1 LIAHLVPCQLF
12 LADPQKR
19 VPICRMV
26 SHILLSGFAAFLALW
41 LTAALTYADG
51 TPELSI
57 LPQPLTGALT
67 ELAEQSGLQ
76 LVYPSRLTEGMESA
90 GASGETPK
98 DVLEQ
103 LLAGT
108 ELTYEY
114 LNANTI
120 MLTEKAITEG
130 TNTMQD
136 ATISKQRLSMFN
148 RITALIASALV
159 ATSVIAQ
166 NTDANTN
173 AMEAQAEITAPSVQG
188 TVSDAQSSEFLPKA
202 EISLKGTPYRSRSG
216 DDGRYRFN
224 EVPAGDYVLTVNY
237 VGFEPFETQVTV
249 TNSGSTILPITLN
262 RIYRVVEDLVV
273 QGFRFGQSKA
283 LNDQKEAANIKQILS
298 EEQIRA
304 FPDLNTAEV
313 LQRVTGVSI
322 QRDMG
327 EGRFVALRGTPSVMT
342 NVTVN
347 GQQVAYS
354 NAENRAVELDVIS
367 AAQLSGI
374 EVTKVITPDMD
385 ADSVGGSINLKTRS
399 AFDRR
404 EQLFKT
410 TIGFGENSVA
420 DGTHSR
426 ASLDYAN
433 VFGADENVG
442 LSISFNYASTAVE
455 RHGNEQKWGSE
466 DTAAGLEIPY
476 ALTNSEVLF
485 SANERDRYGVNGR
498 LDFRLNDYHQMYL
511 SAVYNYREDD
521 QDRQITRIRWD
532 KGDYISRTQVEG
544 LRILKSLHDR
554 LEEQRITTYTIGG
567 EHQVGVARV
576 DFSVSRSSAYTKKP
590 DGQLKPEFQAKGL
603 DLNILDIDSN
613 SPRWDSSRDDIHA
626 GSIFE
631 FDALDVKYENTSS
644 DIDSAAVNITI
655 PMLLGSDSGEI
666 KLGAKMRALE
676 KERADLRSR
685 WKWKGSD
692 LTVVNFESGGTRT
705 LESGYNLGREYDRE
719 AFRRFF
725 FSNQRANGFV
735 EEVRNDVNL
744 GEPYSAEEDIR
755 GVYAMTVQNYGDLLV
770 LAGVRAEFNQQDYT
784 ASNLVVG
791 DDGIVSHSTDNV
803 GRDFDEL
810 FPNLQFRYRLDENTN
825 VRAAYTR
832 SMARPNFWHAMPYA
846 YTHVDDEEIVR
857 GNPHLE
863 PAIADNIDFLVEH
876 YFSEQVG
883 VVSAGLF
890 IKTIED
896 FTFRVQ
902 TSQMGGPFDGFDVED
917 SVNGGSADLWGIEL
931 TWQQQFTWL
940 PGWMSGFGIYANY
953 TYTDTSSIDF
963 GDSTGRD
970 DIDVL
975 PEQMQQIGNLAFIYE
990 KGPITS
996 RLAVNFSGKWLSE
1009 VAGHADFD
1017 EWTDATTTLDFS
1029 LSYEF
1034 NNGLLVFL
1042 EGNNLTEEV
1051 NYLYLGNTTRARQHD
1066 ITGRTLN
1073 TGVKWQ
1079 F

>member
-1 LIAHLVPCQLF
+1 MKQSATAHSLRSTLFILACLSWGSIAW
-12 LADPQKR
+12 A
-19 VPICRMV
+19 
-26 SHILLSGFAAFLALW
+26 
-41 LTAALTYADG
+41 
-51 TPELSI
+51 
-57 LPQPLTGALT
+57 
-67 ELAEQSGLQ
+67 QSG
-76 LVYPSRLTEGMESA
+76 
-90 GASGETPK
+90 
-98 DVLEQ
+98 
-103 LLAGT
+103 
-108 ELTYEY
+108 
-114 LNANTI
+114 
-120 MLTEKAITEG
+120 
-130 TNTMQD
+130 
-136 ATISKQRLSMFN
+136 
-148 RITALIASALV
+148 
-159 ATSVIAQ
+159 
-166 NTDANTN
+166 
-173 AMEAQAEITAPSVQG
+173 PSVQG
-188 TVSDAQSSEFLPKA
+188 TVTDAQSSEFLPGA
-202 EISLKGTPYRSRSG
+202 EIELKDTPYRSRSAG
-216 DDGRYRFN
+216 DGRYRLDA
-224 EVPAGDYVLTVNY
+224 VPAGDYVLVVSY
-237 VGFEPFETQVTV
+237 VGFEPFETEVSVTD
-249 TNSGSTILPITLN
+249 SGSAILPIALN
-262 RIYRVVEDLVV
+262 RVYRVVEDLVV

-327 EGRFVALRGTPSVMT
+327 EGRFVSLRGTPSVMT

-354 NAENRAVELDVIS
+354 NTENRAVELDVIS

-410 TIGFGENSVA
+410 TIGFGENSIS

-433 VFGADENVG
+433 VFGADQNVG
-442 LSISFNYASTAVE
+442 VSIGLNYASTAVE

-466 DTAAGLEIPY
+466 NTTAGVEIPY

-485 SANERDRYGVNGR
+485 SANERDRYGINGR
-498 LDFRLNDYHQMYL
+498 LDFRFNDDHQVYF

-532 KGDYISRTQVEG
+532 KGGYISRTQVEG

-554 LEEQRITTYTIGG
+554 LEEQKITTYTIGG
-567 EHQVGVARV
+567 EHHIGIGRV
-576 DFSVSRSSAYTKKP
+576 DFSVSQSTASTKKP
-590 DGQLKPEFQAKGL
+590 EGQLKPEFQAKGL

-613 SPRWDSSRDDIHA
+613 APSWDSSREDIHA

-631 FDALDVKYENTSS
+631 FDALDVKYEDASS
-644 DIDSAAVNITI
+644 EIDAASVDLTI
-655 PMLLGSDSGEI
+655 PMLFGSDSGEI
-666 KLGAKMRALE
+666 KVGAKIRALQ

-685 WKWKGSD
+685 WKWKGDD
-692 LTVVNFESGGTRT
+692 LTVADFESGGTRT

-719 AFRRFF
+719 AFREFF
-725 FSNQRANGFV
+725 FSNQGPDGFV

-744 GEPYSAEEDIR
+744 GEPYNAEEDVSGI
-755 GVYAMTVQNYGDLLV
+755 YAMTVQNYGDLLV
-770 LAGVRAEFNQQDYT
+770 LGGVRAEFNKQDYT
-784 ASNLVVG
+784 GSNLVVG
-791 DDGIVSHSTDNV
+791 DDGIVSHTHDGVS
-803 GRDFDEL
+803 REFDQV
-810 FPNLQFRYRLDENTN
+810 FPNLQFRYRLNEETN

-857 GNPHLE
+857 GNPYLD
-863 PAIADNIDFLVEH
+863 PAIADNWDFLVEH
-876 YFSEQVG
+876 YFSDQVG
-883 VVSAGLF
+883 VISAGIF
-890 IKTIED
+890 FKTIED

-902 TSQMGGPFDGFDVED
+902 TNQVGGPYDGFDVED
-917 SVNGGSADLWGIEL
+917 SANGGSADLWGVEL
-931 TWQQQFTWL
+931 TWQQQFTLL

-963 GDSTGRD
+963 GESTDRD
-970 DIDVL
+970 DIDLL
-975 PEQMQQIGNLAFIYE
+975 PEQMQHVGNLAFIYE

-996 RLAVNFSGKWLSE
+996 RLAVNFSGKWLTE

-1029 LSYEF
+1029 FSYEF
-1034 NNGLLVFL
+1034 DNGLQVFF
-1042 EGNNLTEEV
+1042 EGNNLTEEIK
-1051 NYLYLGNTTRARQHD
+1051 YQYLGATTRARQHD

-1073 TGVKWQ
+1073 MGVKWR

>member
-1 LIAHLVPCQLF
+1 
-12 LADPQKR
+12 
-19 VPICRMV
+19 
-26 SHILLSGFAAFLALW
+26 LALL
-41 LTAALTYADG
+41 LTSALVHADSK
-51 TPELSI
+51 PELSI

-76 LVYPSRLTEGMESA
+76 LVYPSRLTEGMDSA
-90 GASGETPK
+90 GAIGETP
-98 DVLEQ
+98 VEVIEQ

-108 ELTYEY
+108 DITYEY

-120 MLTEKAITEG
+120 MLKQKAITEA
-130 TNTMQD
+130 TNIMQD
-136 ATISKQRLSMFN
+136 QAISKRRPSVFK
-148 RITALIASALV
+148 RITTLIASTLV
-159 ATSVIAQ
+159 ATSASAENIP
-166 NTDANTN
+166 AN
-173 AMEAQAEITAPSVQG
+173 EAQAEIAALSVQG
-188 TVSDAQSSEFLPKA
+188 TVSDAQSSEFLPSA
-202 EISLKGTPYRSRSG
+202 EVSLKGTPHRSRSG
-216 DDGRYRFN
+216 DDGRYRLGG
-224 EVPAGDYVLTVNY
+224 VPAGDYVLTVTY
-237 VGFEPFETQVTV
+237 VGFEPFEAEVTV
-249 TNSGSTILPITLN
+249 TDSGSISLPIALN
-262 RIYRVVEDLVV
+262 RVYRVVEDLVV

-354 NAENRAVELDVIS
+354 NSENRAVELDVIS

-399 AFDRR
+399 AFDRQ

-410 TIGFGENSVA
+410 TIGFGENSISG
-420 DGTHSR
+420 GTHSR

-442 LSISFNYASTAVE
+442 LSIGLNYASAAVE
-455 RHGNEQKWGSE
+455 RHGNEQKWGGE
-466 DTAAGLEIPY
+466 NTTADAPIPY

-498 LDFRLNDYHQMYL
+498 LDLRLNDNHQIYL
-511 SAVYNYREDD
+511 SAVYNFREDD

-554 LEEQRITTYTIGG
+554 LEEQKITTYTLGG
-567 EHQVGVARV
+567 EHELGFAHVG
-576 DFSVSRSSAYTKKP
+576 FSVSRSSASTKKP

-603 DLNILDIDSN
+603 DLKILDIDSN
-613 SPRWDSSRDDIHA
+613 SPSWDSSREDIHD

-631 FDALDVKYENTSS
+631 FDALDVKYEDTSS
-644 DIDSAAVNITI
+644 DISSAALNVTI
-655 PMLLGSDSGEI
+655 PMRFGSDSGEL
-666 KLGAKMRALE
+666 KVGAKIRALE

-685 WKWKGSD
+685 WKWKGDD
-692 LTVVNFESGGTRT
+692 LTVANFESGGTRT

-719 AFRRFF
+719 AFRSFF
-725 FSNQRANGFV
+725 FSNQGPNGFV

-744 GEPYSAEEDIR
+744 GEPYNAEEDIS

-770 LAGVRAEFNQQDYT
+770 LAGVRAEFNKQDYT
-784 ASNLVVG
+784 GSNLVVG

-803 GRDFDEL
+803 SRDFDEL
-810 FPNLQFRYRLDENTN
+810 FPNLQFRYRLDENSN
-825 VRAAYTR
+825 LRAAYTR

-846 YTHVDDEEIVR
+846 YTHIDDEEIVR
-857 GNPHLE
+857 GNPYLD
-863 PAIADNIDFLVEH
+863 PAIADNLDFLVEH

-883 VVSAGLF
+883 VISAGIF

-902 TSQMGGPFDGFDVED
+902 TSQMGGAFDGFDVED
-917 SVNGGSADLWGIEL
+917 SANGGNADLWGVEL

-940 PGWMSGFGIYANY
+940 PGWMSGFGVYANY

-963 GDSTGRD
+963 GDSTDRD

-975 PEQMQQIGNLAFIYE
+975 PEQMQHIGNLAFIYE
-990 KGPITS
+990 RGPITS

-1017 EWTDATTTLDFS
+1017 EWTDAATTLDFS

-1034 NNGLLVFL
+1034 KNGLQAFF
-1042 EGNNLTEEV
+1042 EGNNLTEEIS
-1051 NYLYLGNTTRARQHD
+1051 YLYLGDSTRARQHD

-1073 TGVKWQ
+1073 TGVKWR